1 MLLVFEV
8 VFVMMVRR
16 GMGSEM
22 RERVL
27 KELALTMT
35 LQKVRLLRT
44 SSFSFVEKL
53 RPNKKCVYF
62 LMARQHELHQE

>member
-8 VFVMMVRR
+8 VFVMMVRK

-44 SSFSFVEKL
+44 SSFSFVENP
-53 RPNKKCVYF
+53 RPNEKMRRVSYGTP
-62 LMARQHELHQE
+62 R